1 LGRIT
6 EADFL
11 AAASS
16 PDNQKDR
23 NQHCEAWYHAGMKR
37 LFAGDKKTAADYFNQ
52 CLATQ
57 VTGFNEYVF
66 AQNELR
72 ALEAR

>member
-1 LGRIT
+1 
-6 EADFL
+6 
-11 AAASS
+11 
-16 PDNQKDR
+16 
-23 NQHCEAWYHAGMKR
+23 MKR
-37 LFAGDKKTAADYFNQ
+37 LFAGDKKTAADYFDQ

-57 VTGFNEYVF
+57 ATGFNEYVF

>member
-1 LGRIT
+1 
-6 EADFL
+6 
-11 AAASS
+11 
-16 PDNQKDR
+16 
-23 NQHCEAWYHAGMKR
+23 MKR
-37 LFAGDKKTAADYFNQ
+37 LFPGDKETADYFDK